1 MSEVTAGQR
10 FRDAKSNLFGHPPPY
25 WVVDEVFIGT
35 DRKEYAQ
42 VHSDSNPYDRK
53 TLATAILRDKRRFV
67 QGQLKPVR

>member
-1 MSEVTAGQR
+1 
-10 FRDAKSNLFGHPPPY
+10 LFGHPPPD

-42 VHSDSNPYDRK
+42 VHSASNPHDRK

-67 QGQLKPVR
+67 QGQLTCLIHDGSDFGLADVA